1 MPKYYSDEQLY
12 EMIEDWIADNQ
23 HMNLQGVSASSID
36 DVVEVFNALMGEEVR
51 QYDTMADNETL
62 LHDLLEMRFGEEQ
75 ATNFQMMSAYGD
87 NKHLGYFDMVLQ
99 EGESDYISSILAE
112 NNIPTSVLKGISA
125 SVPHEGV
132 PIELPDRRMVQIY
145 QEVEKPSPDDSP
157 IVTNFEIYVDG
168 KLLYSWRK
176 RASLDT
182 IFKKTTR
189 KYSITK
195 EEFDNAMVGKTISS
209 RTVIYNK
216 GKYKEEIWKTST
228 GKAAIRRRDSKGR
241 FIKYEAK

>member
-1 MPKYYSDEQLY
+1 MPKYYSNEQLY
-12 EMIEDWIADNQ
+12 EMIDEWIADNR
-23 HMNLQGVSASSID
+23 HMDLQGVSVDAID
-36 DVVEVFNALMGEEVR
+36 DVVEVFNALMGEEAR
-51 QYDTMADNETL
+51 KYDTMADNETL

-99 EGESDYISSILAE
+99 EGESDYIASILAE

-132 PIELPDRRMVQIY
+132 PIELPDGRMVQIY
-145 QEVEKPSPDDSP
+145 QDVEKPSPDDSP

-168 KLLYSWRK
+168 QRIYSWSK
-176 RASLDT
+176 RASREE

-189 KYSITK
+189 KYNITK
-195 EEFDNAMVGKTISS
+195 EQFEMAKIGSTVSS
-209 RTVIYNK
+209 RTVISNK
-216 GKYKEEIWKTST
+216 GKYREEIWKTST
-228 GKAAIRRRDSKGR
+228 GKAAIRRRDAKGR
-241 FIKYEAK
+241 FMKYES

>member
-12 EMIEDWIADNQ
+12 EMIEEWIADNR

-36 DVVEVFNALMGEEVR
+36 DVIEVFNALMVEEVR
-51 QYDTMADNETL
+51 KYDTMADNETL

-99 EGESDYISSILAE
+99 EGESDYIASVLAE
-112 NNIPTSVLKGISA
+112 NNIPTSVLKGLSA

-132 PIELPDRRMVQIY
+132 PIELPDGRMVQIY

-168 KLLYSWRK
+168 QQIYSWRK
-176 RASLDT
+176 RASRDT

-189 KYSITK
+189 KYNITK
-195 EEFDNAMVGKTISS
+195 EQFEMAKVGSTVSS
-209 RTVIYNK
+209 RTIISNK
-216 GKYKEEIWKTST
+216 GKYREEIWKTST
-228 GKAAIRRRDSKGR
+228 GKAAIRRRDTKGR
-241 FIKYEAK
+241 FIKYES

>member
-12 EMIEDWIADNQ
+12 EMIQDWIANNS
-23 HMNLQGVSASSID
+23 HMNLQGVSAGSID

-51 QYDTMADNETL
+51 KYDTMADNETL

-99 EGESDYISSILAE
+99 EGESDYIASILAE

-132 PIELPDRRMVQIY
+132 PIELSDGRMVQIY
-145 QEVEKPSPDDSP
+145 QDVEKPSPDDSP

-168 KLLYSWRK
+168 QKIYSWSK
-176 RASLDT
+176 RASREA
-182 IFKKTTR
+182 IFKKTAR
-189 KYSITK
+189 KYNITK
-195 EEFDNAMVGKTISS
+195 EQFEMAKVGSTVSS
-209 RTVIYNK
+209 RTVISNK
-216 GKYKEEIWKTST
+216 GKYREEIWKTST
-228 GKAAIRRRDSKGR
+228 GKAAIRRRDTKGR
-241 FIKYEAK
+241 FMKYES

>member
-1 MPKYYSDEQLY
+1 MSKHYSDEQLY
-12 EMIEDWIADNQ
+12 EMIEEWIADNR
-23 HMNLQGVSASSID
+23 HMNLQGVSANSID

-51 QYDTMADNETL
+51 KYDTAADNETL

-99 EGESDYISSILAE
+99 EGESDYIASILAE

-132 PIELPDRRMVQIY
+132 PIELPDGKMVQIY
-145 QEVEKPSPDDSP
+145 QDVEKPSPDDSP

-168 KLLYSWRK
+168 QKIYSWSK
-176 RASLDT
+176 RASREA
-182 IFKKTTR
+182 IFKKATR
-189 KYSITK
+189 KYNITK
-195 EEFDNAMVGKTISS
+195 EQFEIAKIGSTISS
-209 RTVIYNK
+209 RTVISNK

-241 FIKYEAK
+241 FMKYES

>member
-12 EMIEDWIADNQ
+12 EMIDEWIADNR
-23 HMNLQGVSASSID
+23 HMNLQGVSENSID

-51 QYDTMADNETL
+51 KYDTAADNETL

-99 EGESDYISSILAE
+99 EGESDYIASILAE

-132 PIELPDRRMVQIY
+132 PIELPDGRMVQIY
-145 QEVEKPSPDDSP
+145 QDVEKPSPDDSP

-168 KLLYSWRK
+168 QKIYSWSK
-176 RASLDT
+176 RASREA
-182 IFKKTTR
+182 IFKKTTK
-189 KYSITK
+189 KYNITK
-195 EEFDNAMVGKTISS
+195 EQFEMAKIGSTISS
-209 RTVIYNK
+209 RTIISNK
-216 GKYKEEIWKTST
+216 GKYKEEVWKTST
-228 GKAAIRRRDSKGR
+228 GKAAIRRRDAKGR
-241 FIKYEAK
+241 FMKYES

>member
-1 MPKYYSDEQLY
+1 MPKYYSDEQLH
-12 EMIEDWIADNQ
+12 EMIEDWIADNR

-36 DVVEVFNALMGEEVR
+36 DVVEVFNALMGEEAR
-51 QYDTMADNETL
+51 KYDTMADNETL

-99 EGESDYISSILAE
+99 EGESDYITSVLAE
-112 NNIPTSVLKGISA
+112 NNIPTSVLKGLSA

-132 PIELPDRRMVQIY
+132 PIELPDGRMVQIY

-168 KLLYSWRK
+168 QQIYSWKK
-176 RASLDT
+176 RASRET
-182 IFKKTTR
+182 IFRKTTR
-189 KYSITK
+189 KYNITK
-195 EEFDNAMVGKTISS
+195 EQFEIAKVGSTVSS
-209 RTVIYNK
+209 RTVISNK
-216 GKYKEEIWKTST
+216 GKYREEVWKTST
-228 GKAAIRRRDSKGR
+228 GKAAIRRRDTKGR
-241 FIKYEAK
+241 FMKYES

>member
-12 EMIEDWIADNQ
+12 EMIDEWIADNR
-23 HMNLQGVSASSID
+23 HMDLQGVSVDAID
-36 DVVEVFNALMGEEVR
+36 DVVEVFNALMGEEAR
-51 QYDTMADNETL
+51 KYDTMADNETL

-99 EGESDYISSILAE
+99 EGESDYIASILAE

-132 PIELPDRRMVQIY
+132 PIELPDGRMVQIY
-145 QEVEKPSPDDSP
+145 QDVEKPSPDDSP

-168 KLLYSWRK
+168 QRIYSWSK
-176 RASLDT
+176 RASRET

-189 KYSITK
+189 KYNITK
-195 EEFDNAMVGKTISS
+195 EQFEMAKIGSTVSS
-209 RTVIYNK
+209 RTVISNK
-216 GKYKEEIWKTST
+216 GKYREEIWKTST
-228 GKAAIRRRDSKGR
+228 GKAAIRRRDAKGR
-241 FIKYEAK
+241 FMKYES

>member
-1 MPKYYSDEQLY
+1 MPKYYSNEQLY
-12 EMIEDWIADNQ
+12 EMIDEWIADNR
-23 HMNLQGVSASSID
+23 HMDLQGVSVDAID
-36 DVVEVFNALMGEEVR
+36 DVVEVFNALMGEEAR
-51 QYDTMADNETL
+51 KYDTMADNETL

-99 EGESDYISSILAE
+99 EGESDYIASILAE

-132 PIELPDRRMVQIY
+132 PIELPDGRMVQIY
-145 QEVEKPSPDDSP
+145 QDVEKPSPDDSP

-168 KLLYSWRK
+168 QRIYSWSK
-176 RASLDT
+176 RASREA

-189 KYSITK
+189 KYNITK
-195 EEFDNAMVGKTISS
+195 EQFEMAKIGSTVSS
-209 RTVIYNK
+209 RTVISNK
-216 GKYKEEIWKTST
+216 GKYREEIWKTST
-228 GKAAIRRRDSKGR
+228 GKAAIRRRDAKGR
-241 FIKYEAK
+241 FMKYES

>member
-1 MPKYYSDEQLY
+1 MPKYYSDEQLH
-12 EMIEDWIADNQ
+12 EMIEDWIEDNR

-51 QYDTMADNETL
+51 KYDTMADNETL

-99 EGESDYISSILAE
+99 EGESDYITSVLAE
-112 NNIPTSVLKGISA
+112 NNIPTSVLKGLSA

-132 PIELPDRRMVQIY
+132 PIELPDGRIVQIY

-168 KLLYSWRK
+168 QQIYSWKK
-176 RASLDT
+176 RASRDT

-189 KYSITK
+189 KYNITK
-195 EEFDNAMVGKTISS
+195 EQFEMAKVGSTVSS
-209 RTVIYNK
+209 RTVISNK
-216 GKYKEEIWKTST
+216 GKYREEIWKTST
-228 GKAAIRRRDSKGR
+228 GKAAIRRRDTKGR
-241 FIKYEAK
+241 FMKYES